1 MKQTRPTYVFIQRQ
15 IYCLFSIFLQK
26 CTNKT
31 VNLQKIFCIRFS
43 GCLCHKPAAV
53 ALEAAA
59 ISDV

>member
-1 MKQTRPTYVFIQRQ
+1 MFLFNNRFIVYFLYFFQKNAQ
-15 IYCLFSIFLQK
+15 I
-26 CTNKT
+26 KT
-31 VNLQKIFCIRFS
+31 EKFTEILCIRFS

>member
-1 MKQTRPTYVFIQRQ
+1 MFLFNNRFIV
-15 IYCLFSIFLQK
+15 YFLYFFQK
-26 CTNKT
+26 RTNKT
-31 VNLQKIFCIRFS
+31 EKFTEIFCIRFS

>member
-1 MKQTRPTYVFIQRQ
+1 MFLYSTIDLLFIFYISSKNAQ
-15 IYCLFSIFLQK
+15 I
-26 CTNKT
+26 KT
-31 VNLQKIFCIRFS
+31 EKFTEIFCIRFS